1 MMEHGKPAARIV
13 ERVKDLSYSSDV
25 AGELARIVYGWKDET
40 SQKKP
45 FMDFWYD
52 VLQTT
57 RKRYSLEQIP
67 LENLIMVEQT
77 IIRNLGIVI
86 RQEFESSD
94 EEKFFDLVEVVK
106 YRKAQC
112 LSYAMLVYILG
123 ASLDFSVLPLGVTE
137 IVLPGELPIGAG
149 HNACLFKLANDC
161 MMMVD
166 LGVGPIMS
174 EPFNLEETYSKTGRY
189 WELKDNENPLLLDR
203 RFTIEDKNWLLACV
217 YVNMGK
223 ISKPEEAIEYYDR
236 ALELSLEYADAYSNK
251 GFACEELGRLDEAIS
266 YYNKSLEINP
276 KDARTYYNRGYV
288 RGKLGEYNM
297 AILDYDMA
305 IANHNNFP
313 EAHFNR
319 GCVYSQLGGHED
331 AIFNYNRAIELNPE
345 YARAYFHRGM
355 TFTSLNLPVEAIL
368 DFTRVIEIIP
378 DFAEA
383 YYNRGLAYIKSDDT
397 LKAVE
402 DFSMAKTLAPEL
414 EEIIEKLLV
423 TTQPQI
429 HTDERR

>member
-13 ERVKDLSYSSDV
+13 ELVKDMSYSSDV
-25 AGELARIVYGWKDET
+25 AGELVRIVYDWKDET

-52 VLQTT
+52 VLQTM

-67 LENLIMVEQT
+67 LENLIRVEQT

-86 RQEFESSD
+86 KQEFESSD
-94 EEKFFDLVEVVK
+94 EEKFFDLVDVVK
-106 YRKAQC
+106 YRRAQC

-123 ASLDFSVLPLGVTE
+123 TSLDFSVLPLGVTE
-137 IVLPGELPIGAG
+137 IVVPGKLPVGAG
-149 HNACLFKLANDC
+149 HNACLFELSNDC

-166 LGVGPIMS
+166 LGVGPILS
-174 EPFNLEETYSKTGRY
+174 EPFDLEETYSKTSRY
-189 WELKDNENPLLLDR
+189 WELKDDKNPLLLDR
-203 RFTIEDKNWLLACV
+203 RFTIEDQNWLLACV

-236 ALELSLEYADAYSNK
+236 ALELSPGYADAYSNK
-251 GFACEELGRLDEAIS
+251 GFACEELGKLDQAIF
-266 YYNKSLEINP
+266 YYDQALEINP

-288 RGKLGEYNM
+288 GGKLREYNK
-297 AILDYDMA
+297 AVLDYNLA

-313 EAHFNR
+313 EAHFNK
-319 GCVYSQLGGHED
+319 GIIYSRLGGHED
-331 AIFNYNRAIELNPE
+331 AISNYNSAIELNPQ

-355 TFTSLNLPVEAIL
+355 TFSSLNLPVEAIS
-368 DFTRVIEIIP
+368 DFTRVIEITP

-383 YYNRGLAYIKSDDT
+383 YYNRGLAYIKSGDT
-397 LKAVE
+397 SRAVE
-402 DFSMAKTLAPEL
+402 DFSRAKNLAPEL
-414 EEIIEKLLV
+414 EEVIEKLLKDIS
-423 TTQPQI
+423 P
-429 HTDERR
+429 